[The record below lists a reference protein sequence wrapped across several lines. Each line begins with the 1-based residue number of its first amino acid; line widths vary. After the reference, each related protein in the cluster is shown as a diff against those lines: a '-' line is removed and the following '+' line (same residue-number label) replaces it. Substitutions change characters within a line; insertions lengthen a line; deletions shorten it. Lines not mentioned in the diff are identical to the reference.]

1 MIPLKTLV
9 LETLE
14 SIKAIEIVTLDV
26 QTLTSVTDYMII
38 ATGNSNRHV
47 ISTAN
52 RVIERI
58 KENGILPIGVE
69 GEHEGEWILID
80 LGEVVVHVMLAKTRE
95 FYNLEKLWSRLPV
108 TDHAIAIAHI

>member
-1 MIPLKTLV
+1 MMPLKTLV
-9 LETLE
+9 LEALE
-14 SIKAIEIVTLDV
+14 SIKAIEIVALDV
-26 QTLTSVTDYMII
+26 HALTSITDYMII

-52 RVIERI
+52 RVIERV

-69 GEHEGEWILID
+69 GEQEGEWILVD
-80 LGEVVVHVMLAKTRE
+80 LGEVVVHIMLAKTRE

-108 TDHAIAIAHI
+108 TSYATVNI